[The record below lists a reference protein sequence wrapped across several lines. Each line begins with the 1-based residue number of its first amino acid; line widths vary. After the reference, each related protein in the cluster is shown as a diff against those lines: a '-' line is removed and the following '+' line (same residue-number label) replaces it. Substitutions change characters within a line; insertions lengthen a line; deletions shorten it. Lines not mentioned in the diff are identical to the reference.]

1 MGTVYRRPPAFM
13 HPSARQV
20 QGGSIDRKHPMPMP
34 PPVRVGSDFPCVPG
48 SGLSIEDH
56 LEDCLVQGLEQL
68 LVQPGP
74 GTADGGRRHR
84 SRLWQFDPH
93 RPALPRAIA
102 FEIYSSCR
110 ADRTMSRRKSVSQPA
125 RLSLPRMESLSGC
138 TRAIFRASRR
148 NSARLDGPWSLRW
161 R

>member
-1 MGTVYRRPPAFM
+1 MIQATHQTLRIVGTVYRRPPAFM
-13 HPSARQV
+13 HQSARQV
-20 QGGSIDRKHPMPMP
+20 QGASIDRKHPMPLP

-84 SRLWQFDPH
+84 RRLWQFDPH
-93 RPALPRAIA
+93 RPALPPQFGQRGRISWTPLR
-102 FEIYSSCR
+102 EH
-110 ADRTMSRRKSVSQPA
+110 QPENEQHDH
-125 RLSLPRMESLSGC
+125 RLCINLSAKTKNG
-138 TRAIFRASRR
+138 
-148 NSARLDGPWSLRW
+148 L
-161 R
+161 